1 MNVIISAFKIS
12 SLRNHFDPVGLKKEQ
27 EEKAEKERK
36 EKLAAEDLKKRAL
49 RGEKFPAKAKKDDDM
64 GVEGL
69 EALEESPEEKQ
80 KKMHEED
87 FENIKLLPILEEAF
101 ELWRVLENKKLD
113 AKKQAKK
120 LKMQQQDL

>member
-1 MNVIISAFKIS
+1 
-12 SLRNHFDPVGLKKEQ
+12 
-27 EEKAEKERK
+27 
-36 EKLAAEDLKKRAL
+36 
-49 RGEKFPAKAKKDDDM
+49 M